1 MKKLRAPAFIPLL
14 LAVAVSPDATAMG
27 LGRAELDSV
36 LGKPL
41 AARVVISGA
50 EDLDPEQ
57 ILIDVKPVWDAQ
69 SDSAMGGLDTQT
81 LSVRSELSPS
91 GSGVIYLRS
100 TTPIVEPFLNFV
112 LSVRWP
118 TGTIEREYTLL
129 LDLPAQAPEL
139 VSAAQAG
146 AASTWLASGKP
157 AQGNRSVKSSPRQ
170 SINADASTYTT
181 VRGDSLWRVASRIR
195 RVRGGEQLPLMEAV
209 YRLNPHAFVR
219 GEKDILKESVSLNVE
234 AAALAEVLL
243 PGGGPGGS
251 GKQTSLAPNSTV
263 SNEAETVPEASTES
277 TVVGS
282 NAAQSMTEEQ
292 RLTASLAAVTD
303 EVSAVRAN
311 IEAMNSRL
319 QALQTRLLTLQDEYT
334 ALKGQTAAIQAED
347 SPVVSAE
354 SEAQPLAEAPQ
365 AGGQMVSSEFVRG
378 ADVASASASE
388 AVQSGVTETDATSIG
403 GASAAPLPETAEWR
417 GSPWALL
424 SLGVAAV
431 GGLLFYRRRK
441 AAVKRRL
448 QAFHYAGVATA
459 APKAPATHFEDVFAE
474 LGDAPQEQSG
484 GAAIAAVTSH
494 VVEEDNSP
502 QAVAAACIALGD
514 YRGAQQILEQAL
526 RDDESLELQM
536 LLLDLYARQGQATDF
551 EALALQME
559 FAGLAQE
566 SIREIDILRRELN
579 DAHQHGTQQQGQ

>member
-14 LAVAVSPDATAMG
+14 LAVAVSPDAKAMG

-50 EDLDPEQ
+50 EGLDPEQ

-69 SDSAMGGLDTQT
+69 SDSAMGGLDTRT
-81 LSVRSELSPS
+81 LSVRSELSLS

-129 LDLPAQAPEL
+129 LDLPAQAPEQAS
-139 VSAAQAG
+139 VVQAG
-146 AASTWLASGKP
+146 AASTRLASVKP
-157 AQGNRSVKSSPRQ
+157 AQGNRPAKSSPRRP
-170 SINADASTYTT
+170 INADVSTYTT

-195 RVRGGEQLPLMEAV
+195 RARGGEQLPLMEAV

-219 GEKDILKESVSLNVE
+219 GEKDMLKESVSLNVE
-234 AAALAEVLL
+234 AAALADVLL

-251 GKQTSLAPNSTV
+251 DKQTSLAPKSTV

-319 QALQTRLLTLQDEYT
+319 QALQTRLLSLQDEYT
-334 ALKGQTAAIQAED
+334 ALKGQTAAIQAEN
-347 SPVVSAE
+347 SVVVPAVSD
-354 SEAQPLAEAPQ
+354 AQPLAEAPQ
-365 AGGQMVSSEFVRG
+365 AGDQTVSSEFVRG
-378 ADVASASASE
+378 ADVASASE

-403 GASAAPLPETAEWR
+403 GASAAPLPENAEWR

-441 AAVKRRL
+441 AAAKRRL

-459 APKAPATHFEDVFAE
+459 VPKASATHFEDVFAE
-474 LGDAPQEQSG
+474 LGDTPKEQSG
-484 GAAIAAVTSH
+484 GAAIAAVTGR
-494 VVEEDNSP
+494 VAEEDNSP
-502 QAVAAACIALGD
+502 QAVAAACIELGD

-559 FAGLAQE
+559 FAGLAEE